1 MADTIN
7 NHVAAVQAL
16 LGNRADLSSGAP
28 SRIANWLKS
37 ALIELCF
44 NNDFAEIEGSI
55 QSQLTPGLDTYVYP
69 PTMRKLKSIAIY
81 VGQAGSQNSIVPD
94 YKDMKTIR
102 QFSPTDEGVPGV
114 VCDQGNKLIFRP
126 VPDQPYDMVWDGI
139 LKPVIS
145 ANVVDTVVNLPDD
158 WLEILEYSAAI
169 RGHSELLENDKLRAK
184 MELLFGF
191 KTDTGKSV
199 PGLVTNRQTRR
210 QAQASMM
217 DYGLQP
223 RNARRSYT

>member
-1 MADTIN
+1 MADTIA

-16 LGNRADLSSGAP
+16 LGNRADLASGAP

-44 NNDFAEIEGSI
+44 NNDFAELEGSI
-55 QSQLTPGLDTYVYP
+55 PTQLTQGADTYIYP
-69 PTMRKLKSIAIY
+69 PTMRKLKCVTLY
-81 VGQAGSQNSIVPD
+81 VGQAGAQNSIVPE

-102 QFSPTDEGVPGV
+102 QFSPDDEGVPGV

-126 VPDQPYDMVWDGI
+126 VPDQNYDMVWDGI
-139 LKPVIS
+139 LKPVIT
-145 ANVVDTVVNLPDD
+145 ANVVDTIINLPDD

-191 KTDTGKSV
+191 KTDTGKQV

-223 RNARRSYT
+223 RNTRRSYT